1 MIWRDWS
8 DYKQAQV
15 VNGLIIAFFLVGAW
29 RMWGANNGLWTWIF
43 LAGAVVNIVGG
54 LLRFRQ
60 KRRGV
65 YDIEPPT
72 RPNA

>member
-8 DYKQAQV
+8 DFQRAQV
-15 VNGLIIAFFLVGAW
+15 VNGLIIVFFLVGAW
-29 RMWGANNGLWTWIF
+29 RMWGDHNHLWTWIF
-43 LAGAVVNIVGG
+43 LAGAAVNIVGG
-54 LLRFRQ
+54 LWRIRQ

-65 YDIEPPT
+65 HDVEPPT